1 MLGFILLGS
10 MIAIGATFLPSAL
23 TGPKSGTSQAV
34 RGLVAPET
42 ATCASINSNASLNQT
57 YFSMYQNSS
66 GSTNR
71 SYPNI
76 SVGEQQLHDAWV
88 SICESGPYMSLYDQV
103 ISNPSAMGS
112 FSSGSGQNG
121 TTGEYEAV
129 FGFTY
134 LASCSNPSDFG
145 SSGCEY
151 VTNWYVDLGTGSTT
165 GPVTIAET
173 PLGSSP
179 GTNGTAPPHGGG
191 SDVPP
196 VLGLPG
202 VDGYAVLVVAAAIVG
217 SLVAVRQRTRGREAN
232 PPEGSSPP
240 SDRPTPRAAES
251 AIPGTRP
258 RPAIPQPVPARLSED
273 PLGDVY

>member
-1 MLGFILLGS
+1 MLAVILLGS
-10 MIAIGATFLPSAL
+10 MLAIGATFLPSATAGL
-23 TGPKSGTSQAV
+23 NSGSSSAV
-34 RGLVAPET
+34 RELGAPET
-42 ATCASINSNASLNQT
+42 ATCAAITSNASLNQT
-57 YFSMYQNSS
+57 YISMYQNSS
-66 GSTNR
+66 GSTNS
-71 SYPNI
+71 SYPNV

-88 SICESGPYMSLYDQV
+88 SVCESGPFRTLYQQV
-103 ISNPSAMGS
+103 ISNPSAKGS
-112 FSSGSGQNG
+112 LSSGLGQNG

-134 LASCSNPSDFG
+134 FASCSNPSDFS

-151 VTNWYVDLGTGSTT
+151 VTNWYVDLGTGSIT

-179 GTNGTAPPHGGG
+179 GTNGTAPSHGGG
-191 SDVPP
+191 SGVPP

-217 SLVAVRQRTRGREAN
+217 SLVAVRLRTRGRETI

-251 AIPGTRP
+251 ASPGTLP
-258 RPAIPQPVPARLSED
+258 RLAIPQPATARLSED